1 MICFHCN
8 SRLSILKTLAVA
20 AFVTVIA
27 AMTLAF
33 APAAQAQTYGV
44 IYNFTGS
51 PSDGAGPNAE
61 LIQDEAGNWY
71 GTTIDGG
78 ANVAGVIFKL
88 DPGGVETILYSFTG
102 GADSGFPETG
112 LFRDPTGNL
121 YGTTGGANFGVGGTV
136 FELDTNNVL
145 TTLYTFKGGT
155 DGAQPWFKPASVN
168 GELHGTTFSGG
179 DSKCNC
185 GVIFNVTK
193 GGRETV
199 LHRFTGGADGGI
211 PQALIRDSAGNLYGV
226 AGIGGIGGGTVFKL
240 DTAGVFTVLYSF
252 TGGADGGFPVG
263 RLVRDTNGIIHGV
276 TETGG
281 DPTCQCGVVFR
292 LDADG
297 KETVLHNFFGFGGG
311 YGPFDAGLLDVG
323 GVLYGTTAYGGDRDC
338 VPTTNFSASTGCG
351 LVFQIGKTGQYTVLH
366 RFTGPTGDG
375 RTPAVGELTL
385 GEDGSIYGATLNG
398 GDGTS
403 CSDGE
408 TLGCGT
414 IFKFTP

>member
-1 MICFHCN
+1 MNCFQRD
-8 SRLSILKTLAVA
+8 SRFSILKGLPVAV
-20 AFVTVIA
+20 FVVLIA
-27 AMTLAF
+27 AMTLTVAQ
-33 APAAQAQTYGV
+33 PAQAQTYSV
-44 IYNFTGS
+44 IYNFAAAPG
-51 PSDGAGPNAE
+51 DGTAPNAE

-78 ANVAGVIFKL
+78 ANGAGVVFKL
-88 DPGGVETILYSFTG
+88 DSSGVETILYSFTG

-121 YGTTGGANFGVGGTV
+121 YGTTGGGSFGVGGTV
-136 FELDTNNVL
+136 FKLDTNNVL
-145 TTLYTFKGGT
+145 TTLYTFKGGA
-155 DGAQPWFKPASVN
+155 DGAQPWFRPVSVN
-168 GELHGTTFSGG
+168 GELYGTTFSGG
-179 DSKCNC
+179 DSNCNC
-185 GVIFNVTK
+185 GVIFKVTK

-199 LHRFTGGADGGI
+199 LHHFTGGADGGI

-252 TGGADGGFPVG
+252 TGGADGGLPVG

-292 LDADG
+292 LDANG
-297 KETVLHNFFGFGGG
+297 EETVLHQFFGFGGG

-323 GVLYGTTAYGGDRDC
+323 GVLYGTSNGGDPDC
-338 VPTTNFSASTGCG
+338 RCG

-366 RFTGPTGDG
+366 RFTGPAGDG
-375 RTPAVGELTL
+375 RTPAVGELAL
-385 GEDGSIYGATLNG
+385 GADGSIYGATLNG

-403 CSDGE
+403 CSDGA
-408 TLGCGT
+408 TIGCGT
-414 IFKFTP
+414 IFKYTPASPLEVNP